1 VETQGARF
9 ANGER
14 HLGKGED
21 MKLTGQVAIVTGA
34 GQNIGEAIAKL
45 FAEEGAAVAVVD
57 LNPTKGGRVASEI
70 KASGGKAIAIT
81 CDVSK
86 SADVQAMVEQVVKEF
101 GKIDIL
107 VNNAARTCGKN
118 IFDTTEEEW
127 DGVLA
132 VSLKSQFLCCKYV
145 AQQMVKQGGG
155 GKIVNLSST
164 SGHMGR
170 AGAISYCT
178 AKAGVLNFTRAL
190 ASELAPYKIR
200 VNSLTPTK
208 TGSPVGKDVEP
219 PDRPHKEILVGRV
232 GRPIDQ
238 AKAALFLVSDDSD
251 FVDGADLRV
260 DGGALAHWND

>member
-1 VETQGARF
+1 
-9 ANGER
+9 
-14 HLGKGED
+14 

-34 GQNIGEAIAKL
+34 GQNIGEAMAKL
-45 FAEEGAAVAVVD
+45 FAQEGAAVAVID
-57 LNPTKGGRVASEI
+57 LDATKGQRVASDI
-70 KASGGKAIAIT
+70 KASGGKAIAIK

-86 SADVQAMVEQVVKEF
+86 SADVQAMVQQVVKEL
-101 GKIDIL
+101 GRIDIL
-107 VNNAARTCGKN
+107 VNNAGRTCNKN
-118 IFDTTEEEW
+118 IFDTTEDEW

-145 AQQMVKQGGG
+145 AQQMVRQGGG
-155 GKIVNLSST
+155 GKIVNVSST

-170 AGAISYCT
+170 AGAISYCA

-190 ASELAPYKIR
+190 ATELASYKIR

-219 PDRPHKEILVGRV
+219 PNRPHKEILVGRL
-232 GRPIDQ
+232 GKPIDQ

-251 FVDGADLRV
+251 FIDGTDLRV
-260 DGGALAHWND
+260 DGGGLAHWG

>member
-1 VETQGARF
+1 
-9 ANGER
+9 
-14 HLGKGED
+14 

-57 LNPTKGGRVASEI
+57 IDITKAERVTSEI
-70 KASGGKAIAIT
+70 KAGGGKAASIK
-81 CDVSK
+81 CDVSN
-86 SADVQAMVEQVVKEF
+86 SAAVQGMVQQVASEF
-101 GKIDIL
+101 GRIDIL

-118 IFDTTEEEW
+118 IFDTTEGEW

-155 GKIVNLSST
+155 GKIVNVSST
-164 SGHMGR
+164 SGHVGR
-170 AGAISYCT
+170 ARAISYCT

-190 ASELAPYKIR
+190 ATELAPYKIR

-208 TGSPVGKDVEP
+208 TGSPVGKDVVP
-219 PDRPHKEILVGRV
+219 PNRPHKEILVGRV
-232 GRPIDQ
+232 GEPIDQ
-238 AKAALFLVSDDSD
+238 AKAALFLVSNDSD
-251 FVDGADLRV
+251 FMDGADLRM